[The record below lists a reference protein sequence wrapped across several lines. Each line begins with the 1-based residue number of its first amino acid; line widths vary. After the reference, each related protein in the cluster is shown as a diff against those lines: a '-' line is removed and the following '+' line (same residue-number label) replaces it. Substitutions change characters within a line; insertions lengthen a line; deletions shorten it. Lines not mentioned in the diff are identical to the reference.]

1 MSLSVLSLGRALI
14 VGATLA
20 ASSPFNV
27 ARANEI
33 PFFGFDDD
41 VPPPDVV
48 EREARLYRKYLSCD
62 YLRALEKYGRDI
74 DARRACHG
82 MLFP

>member
-1 MSLSVLSLGRALI
+1 MSRRVLSLGRALL

-27 ARANEI
+27 AKAHEI
-33 PFFGFDDD
+33 PFFGFGDD

-48 EREARLYRKYLSCD
+48 EREARLYRQYLGCD
-62 YLRALEKYGRDI
+62 YRRALEKYGRDT